1 METITIQIFQAD
13 VYAEVAK
20 ATDYTGSKLIDGDE
34 NARDRILA
42 ADDDLAE
49 LGRFWEESVLA
60 TNENFKEMLVSG
72 KTKQIAV
79 SSSLIDPILPPVE
92 PIQPFNPDIA
102 VQSVAAPAVTLP
114 LSKPGYEAV
123 IEVSKSFDKTLTASV
138 QSTLRS
144 YFIASIIGQ
153 WFKFANKGEAKDYF
167 MQASEMLE
175 TAERLLYSRRKPTR
189 QIGRAS
195 CRERV

>member
-1 METITIQIFQAD
+1 METITIQIIQED
-13 VYAEVAK
+13 VYEEVAK

-34 NARDRILA
+34 GARERILA

-60 TNENFKEMLVSG
+60 INENFKEMLVSG
-72 KTKQIAV
+72 KTKQISQAG
-79 SSSLIDPILPPVE
+79 LDPGVVLPNLPGVVE
-92 PIQPFNPDIA
+92 MQTAIPGNT
-102 VQSVAAPAVTLP
+102 SE
-114 LSKPGYEAV
+114 LSKKGYEAV

-144 YFIASIIGQ
+144 FFIASIIGQ

-167 MQASEMLE
+167 MQASDMME
-175 TAERLLYSRRKPTR
+175 TAERLLYSRRKPTKPTD
-189 QIGRAS
+189 
-195 CRERV
+195 

>member
-72 KTKQIAV
+72 KTKQITDTPA
-79 SSSLIDPILPPVE
+79 LIDPILPPVE
-92 PIQPFNPDIA
+92 PVQPFNPDIA
-102 VQSVAAPAVTLP
+102 VQSVAIPPAISGA

-144 YFIASIIGQ
+144 FFIASIIGQ

-167 MQASEMLE
+167 MEASEMLE

-189 QIGRAS
+189 PND
-195 CRERV
+195 

>member
-1 METITIQIFQAD
+1 METITIQIIQDD
-13 VYAEVAK
+13 VYEEVAK

-60 TNENFKEMLVSG
+60 TNENLKEMLVSG
-72 KTKQIAV
+72 RTKEILGKT
-79 SSSLIDPILPPVE
+79 
-92 PIQPFNPDIA
+92 
-102 VQSVAAPAVTLP
+102 
-114 LSKPGYEAV
+114 GYEAV
-123 IEVSKSFDKTLTASV
+123 IEVSKSFDKVLTASV

-144 YFIASIIGQ
+144 FFIASIIGQ

-167 MQASEMLE
+167 MQAVEMME

-189 QIGRAS
+189 PTD
-195 CRERV
+195 

>member
-1 METITIQIFQAD
+1 METITIQIIQSD
-13 VYAEVAK
+13 VYEEVAK

-60 TNENFKEMLVSG
+60 TNENLKEMLVSG
-72 KTKQIAV
+72 RTKRIA
-79 SSSLIDPILPPVE
+79 SATIDPIYPVLPTD
-92 PIQPFNPDIA
+92 NPATQADA
-102 VQSVAAPAVTLP
+102 VIPAVG
-114 LSKPGYEAV
+114 KIGYEAV
-123 IEVSKSFDKTLTASV
+123 IEVSKSFDKVLTASV

-144 YFIASIIGQ
+144 FFIASIIGQ
-153 WFKFANKGEAKDYF
+153 WFKFANKGEANDYF
-167 MQASEMLE
+167 TQAADMME

-189 QIGRAS
+189 PTD
-195 CRERV
+195 

>member
-153 WFKFANKGEAKDYF
+153 WFKFANNGEAKDYF

-189 QIGRAS
+189 PND
-195 CRERV
+195 

>member
-60 TNENFKEMLVSG
+60 TNENYKEKLVSG
-72 KTKQIAV
+72 KTKQITDTPA
-79 SSSLIDPILPPVE
+79 LIDPILPPVE
-92 PIQPFNPDIA
+92 PVQPFNPDIA
-102 VQSVAAPAVTLP
+102 VQSVAIPPAISGA

-144 YFIASIIGQ
+144 FFIASIIGQ

-189 QIGRAS
+189 PND
-195 CRERV
+195 